1 MTTYKFYD
9 THITL
14 ILNESEPIEIDYS
27 KIMNVRYNKTGL
39 IFVLE
44 SKCKQKK
51 IVCEQLSTPSVL
63 GFYISSDDQNFE
75 EVLNL
80 LISKLKVKKVRK
92 VIKFKSY
99 EEYLKKTVA

>member
-14 ILNESEPIEIDYS
+14 ILNESEPIDIDYS

-39 IFVLE
+39 IFALNPF
-44 SKCKQKK
+44 SKQNK
-51 IVCEQLSTPSVL
+51 IACEQLSTPSVL

-92 VIKFKSY
+92 VIEFKSY
-99 EEYLKKTVA
+99 EEYSKKTVA